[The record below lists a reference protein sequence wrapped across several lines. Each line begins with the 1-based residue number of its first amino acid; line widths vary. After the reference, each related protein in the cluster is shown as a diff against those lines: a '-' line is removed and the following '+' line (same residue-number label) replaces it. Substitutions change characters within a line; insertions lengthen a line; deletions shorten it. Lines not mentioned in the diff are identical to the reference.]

1 MPVVASRVGGLP
13 EVIVDG
19 LTGFVSDPS
28 DAAAMAERAIELLRD
43 APRRE
48 AMGRAAS
55 EDVRARFSADAVVPR
70 YEAFYE
76 ESTRGLS
83 PIAKRD

>member
-1 MPVVASRVGGLP
+1 MACGVPVVASRVGGLP

-19 LTGFVSDPS
+19 RDGHGVRSGRRRERWRRQAI
-28 DAAAMAERAIELLRD
+28 DAPGD

-48 AMGRAAS
+48 AMGRAAA

-76 ESTRGLS
+76 EVLAR
-83 PIAKRD
+83 PVV

>member
-1 MPVVASRVGGLP
+1 
-13 EVIVDG
+13 
-19 LTGFVSDPS
+19 
-28 DAAAMAERAIELLRD
+28 MAERAIELLRD

-48 AMGRAAS
+48 AMGRAAA

-76 ESTRGLS
+76 EVLARGLS
-83 PIAKRD
+83 PVAKRD

>member
-1 MPVVASRVGGLP
+1 MACGVPVVASRVGGLP

-19 LTGFVSDPS
+19 VTGFVADPS
-28 DAAAMAERAIELLRD
+28 DAGAMAEQAIELLLD

-48 AMGRAAS
+48 AIGRAAAD
-55 EDVRARFSADAVVPR
+55 DVRARFSADAVVPR

-76 ESTRGLS
+76 EV
-83 PIAKRD
+83 AKHD